1 MFVYVL
7 IDTVNNQFS
16 GLFTD
21 YAQVQKWV
29 TRFDGYHIVSVEIPL
44 PDTNA

>member
-7 IDTVNNQFS
+7 VDTVNNQFS

-44 PDTNA
+44 PDNA

>member
-7 IDTVNNQFS
+7 VDTITNEFCGV
-16 GLFTD
+16 FTNGK
-21 YAQVQKWV
+21 QIRRWV
-29 TRFDGYHIVSVEIPL
+29 KQFDGYHIVTVEIPL

>member
-7 IDTVNNQFS
+7 VDTVNTKFC

-21 YAQVQKWV
+21 RAEVEKWV
-29 TRFDGYHIVSVEIPL
+29 NKFDGYHIVSVEIPK
-44 PDTNA
+44 PDTHA